1 MSLRPDTPLDGPAGA
16 PMGAPA
22 DAGALDP
29 FVVEVIRHGLSAAAE
44 EMSLVMTRSARSP
57 LLREAGDLSSA
68 ITDAEGGLV
77 GQGKDIPVHL
87 GAMAYTVREL
97 LKVCP
102 AATLREGDSLI
113 YNLGALG
120 GNHLNDVKVAR
131 PVFVEGRLV
140 AFALSL
146 AHWPDVG
153 GTWPGSYLAAAVDT
167 FQEAIRIP
175 PVPITLADELNR
187 PVLDFILHNVR
198 DPVSCEGDLL
208 AQIAATRA
216 AERRI
221 RELCGRHGT
230 GVFVAAMARLHD
242 LSEAEMRAAIRGIP
256 DGVYEGEDFLDDGNA
271 DGSPARIHARI
282 EIRGDEAVIDL
293 SGSADRV
300 TNFCNTTPFIARSA
314 AAYAARIMSGREM
327 QQNAGALRPLT
338 IVTRPGSM
346 LEPGWKAPVAAGNHE
361 TSMRVVD
368 AMFRAMERVIPER
381 LSAGG
386 PATSGLLAFAEPL
399 PDGGWRML
407 YEVHAGGEGA
417 RHDRDGCPAVRVHLT
432 NTSNTPA
439 EVIEANYAIRVER
452 QSVRR
457 GSGGAGRHR
466 GGDGIV
472 RAYRVLAETMWLTT
486 CVERTRIPPFGLA
499 RGAPGAPFRIVL
511 ERDGEARELPG
522 KANLLLR
529 RGDLVTLEGSGG
541 GGYGAP
547 EGIHGDAHGDA
558 RGAGAR
564 GPA

>member
-1 MSLRPDTPLDGPAGA
+1 MST
-16 PMGAPA
+16 
-22 DAGALDP
+22 LDP

-102 AATLREGDSLI
+102 AEAMREGDALV

-131 PVFVEGRLV
+131 PVFVEGRIV

-175 PVPITLADELNR
+175 PVPIAGAAGLHR
-187 PVLDFILHNVR
+187 PVLDFILANVR
-198 DPVSCEGDLL
+198 DPASCEGDLK
-208 AQIAATRA
+208 AQVAATLA

-221 RELCGRHGT
+221 HELCARHGT
-230 GVFVAAMARLHD
+230 QTFLDAMARLHD
-242 LSEAEMRAAIRGIP
+242 LSEAEMREAIRGIP
-256 DGVYEGEDFLDDGNA
+256 DGAYEGEDFLDDGNP

-282 EIRGDEAVIDL
+282 LIRGDEATIDL
-293 SGSADRV
+293 SGSVDRV
-300 TNFCNTTPFIARSA
+300 ANFCNTTPFIARSA
-314 AAYAARIMSGREM
+314 VAYAARILSGREM

-338 IVTRPGSM
+338 IVTRPGSI
-346 LEPGWKAPVAAGNHE
+346 LEPGWNAAVAAGNHE
-361 TSMRVVD
+361 TAARVVD
-368 AMFRAMERVIPER
+368 AIFRAMEGVIPER
-381 LSAGG
+381 LAAGG
-386 PATSGLLAFAEPL
+386 PTTSGLMAFAEPM
-399 PDGGWRML
+399 PGGGWRML
-407 YEVHAGGEGA
+407 YEVHGGGEGA
-417 RHDRDGCPAVRVHLT
+417 RHDRDGAPATRVHLT

-439 EVIEANYAIRVER
+439 EMIEATYALRVER
-452 QSVRR
+452 QAIRR

-472 RAYRVLAETMWLTT
+472 RAYRVLAPEMWLTT
-486 CVERTRIPPFGLA
+486 CVERMVHPPYGFQGGEA
-499 RGAPGAPFRIVL
+499 GAPFRITL
-511 ERDGEARELPG
+511 ERDGVARTLPG
-522 KANLLLR
+522 KGNLLLR
-529 RGDLVTLEGSGG
+529 RGDLVTLEGCGG

-547 EGIHGDAHGDA
+547 
-558 RGAGAR
+558 
-564 GPA
+564 